1 MTLSRRLVALTKRYP
16 SWPAWTPALDFA
28 AWTMEERFELDAILA
43 KLEGM
48 PRLPNG
54 RPDLSP
60 LSDADLERLNELAER
75 ITVMETR

>member
-28 AWTMEERFELDAILA
+28 ALTMEERFELDAILA
-43 KLEGM
+43 KLEGI
-48 PRLPNG
+48 PTRANG

-60 LSDADLERLNELAER
+60 LSEAELERVHQLAER
-75 ITVMETR
+75 VTVTETP